1 VIVRALL
8 VAVLV
13 CAAAPS
19 SLAQATPAPAAKPA
33 PPEAPP
39 VEAYGRLPYIDLAA
53 LSPDGSKVAFIRN
66 FAGGKELMVRDPFSN
81 GFGGFSAALD
91 YIKPEGLTWLSGDAI
106 AVDFL
111 FSWRDMKRRRHKPA
125 KDEHD
130 KEQDEGPVH
139 EIAAMKLFR
148 GVPANYTS
156 DYVGEG
162 LISTRGADGQAP
174 VTVEWEHGAY
184 HLVEYD
190 LKTLKHGREL
200 DRQQEKIGKEIWDAT
215 WFPGPDGRVLTRILV
230 QEINAPSLMV
240 QVRDSEDPKAAWR
253 TVWSQAQ
260 DVDRLEDTFAPVGF
274 GEDANLLMGVR
285 RDKSG
290 RKVLAS
296 LNLKTGQFADNAF
309 AVEGRDVEGAL
320 HDRYSDRVLGA
331 YWMDDGRSLKWFDPE
346 MAALQEKAE
355 KMFSA
360 WSLVHIAS
368 WSRDRKRLLVEVSG
382 DRDPGSYWVYEVPT
396 GRTAKVEDQYPMVPS
411 TAVAEVKPYA
421 YEARDGLPIPAYLT
435 LPPGRA
441 AKGLP
446 LIVMPHGGPAARD
459 TASFDFWAQALALR
473 GYAVLQP
480 NYRGSSGY
488 GFGFEKAGWGEW
500 GGKMKDDL
508 VDGVKSLAAQGLID
522 PKRVCIVG
530 ASYGGYAALAGAA
543 FTEGVYRCAVS
554 VAGVSDLVAMQAH
567 DSGPKGAETRALR
580 YWRKAM
586 GSGATT
592 LEAQSPL
599 QHADQV
605 RIPVLL
611 LHGNLDTTVP
621 VEQSRAMRD
630 ALTALKKAVV
640 YKELPD
646 EDHHLSFETTR
657 TEMLRQITDFLAREN
672 PAG

>member
-1 VIVRALL
+1 MLFA
-8 VAVLV
+8 AVLA
-13 CAAAPS
+13 CAASSAFAQTAAAPP
-19 SLAQATPAPAAKPA
+19 AQPARPD
-33 PPEAPP
+33 APP

-53 LSPDGSKVAFIRN
+53 LSPDGTKVAFIRN
-66 FAGGKELMVRDPFSN
+66 LAGGRELMVRDPFGN

-91 YIKPEGLTWLSGDAI
+91 YIKPEGLTWLSSDSI

-111 FSWRDMKRRRHKPA
+111 FSWRDIKRRRHKPG
-125 KDEHD
+125 KDEQD

-148 GVPANYTS
+148 GVPVNYTS
-156 DYVGEG
+156 DYVGER
-162 LISTRGADGQAP
+162 LTSTRGANGGP
-174 VTVEWEHGAY
+174 LITVEWEHGAY

-190 LKTLKHGREL
+190 LKTLKHTREL
-200 DRQQEKIGKEIWDAT
+200 DRQQEKVGKEVWDAV
-215 WFPGPDGRVLTRILV
+215 WFPGPDGRVMTRILV
-230 QEINAPSLMV
+230 REIPEPSLTV
-240 QVRDSEDPKAAWR
+240 QVRDSEDPKAVWR

-260 DVDRLEDTFAPVGF
+260 DVDRLEDSFAPVGF
-274 GEDANLLMGVR
+274 GEDASLLMGVR

-296 LNLKTGQFADNAF
+296 LDLKTGQFSDSVF
-309 AVEGRDVEGAL
+309 AVEGRDVEGAI
-320 HDRYSDRVLGA
+320 HDPYSDRLLGA
-331 YWMDDGRSLKWFDPE
+331 YWVEDGRSVKWFDPE
-346 MAALQEKAE
+346 MAALQDKAE

-360 WSLVHIAS
+360 WQLVRIAS
-368 WSRDRKRLLVEVSG
+368 WSRDRKRLLIEVSG
-382 DRDPGSYWVYEVPT
+382 DRDPGSYWVYEPGT
-396 GRTAKVEDQYPMVPS
+396 GRTVKVEDQYPMVPS
-411 TAVAEVKPYA
+411 TAVAQVKPYA
-421 YEARDGLPIPAYLT
+421 YKARDGLAIPAYLT
-435 LPPGRA
+435 LPPGRP
-441 AKGLP
+441 AKALP

-459 TASFDFWAQALALR
+459 IAGFDFWAQALALR

-508 VDGVKSLAAQGLID
+508 VDGVKALADQGLID
-522 PKRVCIVG
+522 PSRVCIVG

-543 FTEGVYRCAVS
+543 FSDGVYRCAVS
-554 VAGVSDLVAMQAH
+554 VAGVSDLVTMQAY

-586 GSGATT
+586 GSDATA
-592 LEAQSPL
+592 LQAQSPF
-599 QHADQV
+599 QHADRI

-621 VEQSRAMRD
+621 IEQSRAMRD
-630 ALTALKKAVV
+630 ALNALKKAVV
-640 YKELPD
+640 YKELAN
-646 EDHHLSFETTR
+646 EDHHLSYETTR
-657 TEMLRQITDFLAREN
+657 TEMLRQVIEFLGREN